1 MAISRSTST
10 NSIQFVVADTLTSL
24 PPQSQ
29 DKDVQVDLSCVSRNV
44 DHFLDDESQT
54 EDTLFSRSDSQT
66 SIHSTQIPTPL
77 LPKKSRTQDHF
88 LDIPSTKDST
98 TCCQSKSGDS
108 IQPSNADS
116 SNLLPPQPN
125 CVDSALDP
133 YRVAQTSRMPR
144 LQYKGGRCLWSMVSS
159 SMTKPE
165 EGEEET
171 DCLHTQSS
179 TQQNSPPQDLT
190 PQDSTPPRIVA
201 QITSEPTIPYM
212 NPGLLSLLF
221 LPKP

>member
-10 NSIQFVVADTLTSL
+10 NSIQFVVAPDTLTSL

-29 DKDVQVDLSCVSRNV
+29 DKDIQVDLSWVSRNV
-44 DHFLDDESQT
+44 DQFLDDESQT
-54 EDTLFSRSDSQT
+54 EDTLFSRSESPT
-66 SIHSTQIPTPL
+66 STHSTQIPEAID
-77 LPKKSRTQDHF
+77 KSRTQHHF

-116 SNLLPPQPN
+116 SKLLPPQPN
-125 CVDSALDP
+125 RVDSALDP
-133 YRVAQTSRMPR
+133 YRVAQTGRMPR
-144 LQYKGGRCLWSMVSS
+144 IQYKGGRCLWSMVSS

-179 TQQNSPPQDLT
+179 TQQNLT
-190 PQDSTPPRIVA
+190 QQDSTPPTIVA
-201 QITSEPTIPYM
+201 QTTSEHSIPYM
-212 NPGLLSLLF
+212 NRGLLSLLF
-221 LPKP
+221 RPKQ